1 MAYVYSGTPLDVQVG
16 DRVKTT
22 GDKRVWVV
30 TSGNGGSRAN
40 PSVNLEIIS
49 GSHHMICVVS
59 KLTLVQPASRASD
72 APSSSSAG
80 SVMRENLTANK
91 AIY

>member
-1 MAYVYSGTPLDVQVG
+1 MAYVYGGTPLDVQVG

-30 TSGNGGSRAN
+30 TSGTGGSRAN
-40 PSVNLEIIS
+40 LSVNLETIS
-49 GSHHMICVVS
+49 GPHHMACVVS

-72 APSSSSAG
+72 VPHHLRPG
-80 SVMRENLTANK
+80 P
-91 AIY
+91 